1 MVNTQTV
8 PISAMTPVGMA
19 RRKRKLTWVQ
29 LLSLG
34 AALVYLAAFFIV
46 PVGALAFSSVQVDG
60 EMSIANYAEVTTDG
74 YYLGVFAETARIGL
88 LSTILTIVL
97 SYPIAAWLSGLS
109 NRALA
114 VFMVF
119 VIIPYFTNTV
129 VRTFAWI
136 VILGREGALNSVL
149 IAAGITQQPL
159 EILYN
164 DTGVMIGLVYV
175 FLPLAIL
182 IQFAVM
188 RGIDGNLL
196 RAAETMGASKVRAF
210 VKVYLPLSM
219 PGVIAA
225 ALLVFIECVGAYI
238 TPALMGGQNNT
249 MVAQIIERQVRQ
261 GLDFGTAAAVVVIL
275 GLVVSI
281 AYVVYDRITGM
292 TTLFEDKS

>member
-1 MVNTQTV
+1 MVSTQTI
-8 PISAMTPVGMA
+8 PMSAQVPVGMV
-19 RRKRKLTWVQ
+19 RKKRTLTLVQ
-29 LLSLG
+29 GLSLG
-34 AALVYLAAFFIV
+34 AALVYLVAFFVV
-46 PVGALAFSSVQVDG
+46 PVGALAFSSFETGAGLSAQNYVD
-60 EMSIANYAEVTTDG
+60 VTTDG
-74 YYLGVFAETARIGL
+74 YYLGVFAETARIGVVSTVL
-88 LSTILTIVL
+88 TILF

-109 NRALA
+109 NRALGI
-114 VFMVF
+114 FMIF

-149 IAAGITQQPL
+149 IAAGVTQEPL
-159 EILYN
+159 QLLYN
-164 DTGVMIGLVYV
+164 DVGVMIGLVYV

-188 RGIDGNLL
+188 KSIDRSLL
-196 RAAETMGASKVRAF
+196 SAAETMGASKVEAF
-210 VKVYLPLSM
+210 FKVYLPLSM

-238 TPALMGGQNNT
+238 TPALMGGQDNT
-249 MVAQIIERQVRQ
+249 MIAQLIERSVRQ

-292 TTLFEDKS
+292 TKLFEDKS